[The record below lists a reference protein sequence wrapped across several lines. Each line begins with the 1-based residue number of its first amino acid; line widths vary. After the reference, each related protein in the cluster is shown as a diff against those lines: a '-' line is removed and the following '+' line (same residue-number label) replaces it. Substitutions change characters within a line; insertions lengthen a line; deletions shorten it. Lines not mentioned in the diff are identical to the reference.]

1 MSQNQTGRRVLTS
14 LCGLLMASSAVA
26 ATLDYPASPKKPV
39 TDHYYDVSVVD
50 PYQWLEDVDSP
61 DVKKWI
67 AEQNALT
74 QKTLGALPNRTAV
87 KAELKSM
94 MTSTS
99 VRRDSFNLAGGRLF
113 AMKNQPPK
121 NQRFLVVM
129 NAQADL
135 KSEHVV
141 VDPNK
146 LDSTGNTS
154 IDWYQPSLDGKTV
167 GVSLSKGGS
176 EDGALYLFDVAT
188 GRQLKDVV
196 PRVQYPTGGGSM
208 AWAKDSHGFY
218 YTRYPQGSERPAEDA
233 NFYQQVYFHKLG
245 TPASSDQYV
254 IGKDFPRIA
263 ETELHTS
270 EDGQY
275 VLASVANGDGGEH
288 AIYLKDPS
296 DHWLTLASNPD
307 GWRDPRFG
315 RDNRVYAVG
324 IKGSPHG
331 RIVALDLKDAS
342 GGFAAATVVVPD
354 GQGVIQGYL
363 PMQHRLYVD
372 YLQGGPSEIQMF
384 GLDGSAIGPL
394 GAMPIASVDIG
405 ARLAGDAILFGSES
419 YTRAF
424 SWFRYDP
431 SVDAAKPVALKL
443 SDPPSFAVNGG
454 LPGAEAVREFAI
466 SKDGTNVPVT
476 IVSRTGTKL
485 DGKNPTILTAYGGYE
500 LSVTPHFSRFTA
512 IWLAHGG
519 VFAEANLR
527 GGGEFG
533 DDWHKAGYLTK
544 KQNVFDDFA
553 AAALLLMKRNYTASD
568 RLAIIGGSNG
578 GLLMGAALV
587 QHPEMYRAVVSEVGI
602 YDMLRVENTPNG
614 AFNVT
619 EFGSVKDPA
628 QFKALLDYSPYHHVV
643 DGTVYPALLLT
654 TGQHDGRVAPWM
666 SYKMAARM
674 QAASPDG
681 RPVLLRVAFDQG
693 HGFGTSLASELD
705 EETDVDSFLFSQLQ
719 MH

>member
-1 MSQNQTGRRVLTS
+1 MTPNQVGRRVVVS
-14 LCGLLMASSAVA
+14 LGGLLMVCTAAA
-26 ATLDYPASPKKPV
+26 ATLDYPVTQKKPV
-39 TDHYYDVSVVD
+39 TDHYFDVSVTD
-50 PYQWLEDVDSP
+50 SYQWLEDVDSP
-61 DVKKWI
+61 ETKKWI
-67 AEQNALT
+67 AEQNDLT
-74 QKTLGALPNRTAV
+74 HKTLSALPDRAAI

-99 VRRDSFNLAGGRLF
+99 VRRGSFTLAGGRLF

-121 NQRFLVVM
+121 NQQFLVVL

-141 VDPNK
+141 IDPNK

-154 IDWYQPSLDGKTV
+154 IDWYQPSLDGRTV
-167 GVSLSKGGS
+167 AASLSKGGS
-176 EDGALYLFDVAT
+176 EDGALYLFDVAS

-196 PRVQYPTGGGSM
+196 PRVQYPTGGGSV
-208 AWAKDSHGFY
+208 AWAKDNHGFY
-218 YTRYPQGSERPAEDA
+218 YTRYPQGKERPAEDA

-254 IGKDFPRIA
+254 LGKDFPRIA
-263 ETELHTS
+263 ETELHS
-270 EDGQY
+270 SDDGQY
-275 VLASVANGDGGEH
+275 LLANVANGDGGEH
-288 AIYLKDPS
+288 AIYLKDSS
-296 DHWLTLASNPD
+296 DHWTTLAGNAD
-307 GWRDPRFG
+307 GWRDASFG

-331 RIVALDLKDAS
+331 RIVALDLKNPS
-342 GGFAAATVVVPD
+342 GGFASADVVVPD
-354 GQGVIQGYL
+354 GQGVIQGYAA
-363 PMQHRLYVD
+363 MGHRLYVD

-394 GAMPIASVDIG
+394 GAMPISSVDIG
-405 ARLAGDAILFGSES
+405 ARLSGDAILFGSQS

-424 SWFRYDP
+424 AWYRFDP
-431 SVDAAKPVALKL
+431 SVDSAKPVALKL

-454 LPGAEAVREFAI
+454 LPGAVAVREFAV

-476 IVSRTGTKL
+476 IVYRADTKL
-485 DGKNPTILTAYGGYE
+485 DGKNPTLLTAYGGYE
-500 LSVTPHFSRFTA
+500 VSLTPRFSRFTA
-512 IWLAHGG
+512 LWLAHGG

-533 DDWHKAGYLTK
+533 DEWHKAGNLTK

-553 AAALLLMKRNYTASD
+553 SAALLLMKRNYTSSD
-568 RLAIIGGSNG
+568 RLAIMGGSNG
-578 GLLMGAALV
+578 GLLMGAALI

-602 YDMLRVENTPNG
+602 YDMLRVETTPNG

-628 QFKALLDYSPYHHVV
+628 QFKALLEYSPYHHVV

-681 RPVLLRVAFDQG
+681 RPVLLRVASDQG
-693 HGFGTSLASELD
+693 HGFGTSLSSEL
-705 EETDVDSFLFSQLQ
+705 ESEADVDSFLFSQLQ

>member
-1 MSQNQTGRRVLTS
+1 MTHQIGRRVVIS
-14 LCGLLMASSAVA
+14 LCGLLTASAALA
-26 ATLDYPASPKKPV
+26 ATLDYPVTPKKPV
-39 TDHYYDVSVVD
+39 TDHYFDVSVVD
-50 PYQWLEDVDSP
+50 PYQWLEDVDAP
-61 DVKKWI
+61 QVKKWI

-74 QKTLGALPNRTAV
+74 QKTLQALPNRAAV
-87 KAELKSM
+87 KAELKTM
-94 MTSTS
+94 MTNTVSRGELNM
-99 VRRDSFNLAGGRLF
+99 VGGRLF

-121 NQRFLVVM
+121 NQRLLVVM
-129 NAQADL
+129 NGQADL
-135 KSEHVV
+135 KTERSVI
-141 VDPNK
+141 DPNK
-146 LDSTGNTS
+146 LDASGNTS
-154 IDWYQPSLDGKTV
+154 IDWYQPSLDGRTV
-167 GVSLSKGGS
+167 AASLSKGGS
-176 EDGALYLFDVAT
+176 EDGALYLFDVAS

-196 PRVQYPTGGGSM
+196 PRVQFPTGGGSV
-208 AWAKDSHGFY
+208 AWAKDGRGFY
-218 YTRYPQGSERPAEDA
+218 YTRYPQGSERSAEDA

-254 IGKDFPRIA
+254 LGKEFPRIA
-263 ETELHTS
+263 ETELRAS

-275 VLASVANGDGGEH
+275 VVAEVANGDGGEH

-296 DHWLTLASNPD
+296 DHWTTLAANPD
-307 GWRDPRFG
+307 GWRDVRFG
-315 RDNRVYAVG
+315 RDDRLYAVG
-324 IKGSPHG
+324 IKGSPRG
-331 RIVALDLKDAS
+331 RIAALDLKNPG
-342 GGFAAATVVVPD
+342 GGFASATLVVPE
-354 GQGVIQGYL
+354 GQGAIQGYA

-405 ARLAGDAILFGSES
+405 ARLSGDAILFGSES

-424 SWFRYDP
+424 SWFRFDP
-431 SVDAAKPVALKL
+431 GVDGGKPVALKL
-443 SDPPSFAVNGG
+443 SDPPSYAVNGG
-454 LPGAEAVREFAI
+454 MPGAEAVREFAI

-476 IVSRTGTKL
+476 IVYRSGTRL
-485 DGKNPTILTAYGGYE
+485 DGKNPAILTAYGGYE
-500 LSVTPHFSRFTA
+500 VSITPHFSRFTA
-512 IWLAHGG
+512 LWLAHGG

-533 DDWHKAGYLTK
+533 DEWHKAGNLTK

-553 AAALLLMKRNYTASD
+553 AAALLLMKRNYSSSD

-578 GLLMGAALV
+578 GLLMGAAMV
-587 QHPEMYRAVVSEVGI
+587 QHPEMYRAVVSQVGI

-619 EFGSVKDPA
+619 EFGSVKDPV

-674 QAASPDG
+674 QAATPDG
-681 RPVLLRVAFDQG
+681 RPVLLRVASDQG

-705 EETDVDSFLFSQLQ
+705 EEADIGAFLFSQLQ